1 MMKFLRMRPMA
12 LALAVLF
19 APLAACSNVERA
31 KDPIT
36 GRLSWFALLEGR
48 DIRQACVPG
57 SPARYRFVYNGPY
70 DVQTRVYDV
79 TRTEAGAAI
88 KVAVTN
94 GSAATVVE
102 YRGAAQNPWQP
113 VRDYGAPVDLDTYR
127 ALARALEADGFGQP
141 PRTDVAFPSW
151 NYYWIVSAC
160 ADGKYHLNGW
170 LNGTP
175 AGKTAFNALTF
186 PAFLQK
192 LDQTEIAFATP
203 RPNPFAD
210 YRERHAD
217 QTPDQNFEVRL
228 SKNGLA
234 LTQPLF

>member
-1 MMKFLRMRPMA
+1 MVKSLYMHRMS
-12 LALAVLF
+12 LALAVLI

-31 KDPIT
+31 NDPIT

-48 DIRQACVPG
+48 DIREACVPG
-57 SPARYRFVYNGPY
+57 APARYRFVYNGTY
-70 DVQTRVYDV
+70 DQQTRVYDV
-79 TRTEAGAAI
+79 TRTEAGATF
-88 KVAVTN
+88 KVAVTT
-94 GSAATVVE
+94 GAATVVE
-102 YRGAAQNPWQP
+102 YRGAAQNPWSP
-113 VRDYGAPVDLDTYR
+113 VRDYRAPVDLDTYR

-175 AGKTAFNALTF
+175 DGKTAFNALTF

-192 LDQTEIAFATP
+192 LDQTEIAFANP

-217 QTPDQNFEVRL
+217 QAPDRNFEVRL
-228 SKNGLA
+228 SKNGLS
-234 LTQPLF
+234 LTQTLF